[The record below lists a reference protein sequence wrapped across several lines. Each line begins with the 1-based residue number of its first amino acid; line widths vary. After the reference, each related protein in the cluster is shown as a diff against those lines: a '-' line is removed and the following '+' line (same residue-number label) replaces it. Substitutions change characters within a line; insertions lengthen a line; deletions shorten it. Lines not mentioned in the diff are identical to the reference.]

1 MRRGEGAGKL
11 SGEAVIFQLRSP
23 VLWLEQGPQALEQSK
38 LCMLLWAPGAF
49 FTCNEKLNES
59 RESERWSMGGDA

>member
-38 LCMLLWAPGAF
+38 LCTLLWAPGAF
-49 FTCNEKLNES
+49 FTCKEKLNES